1 MPVSTYYYRPVDK
14 TAKQR
19 ADQELVKEIE
29 RVILEFPGY
38 GYRRVTEHLRRE
50 GKRVNH
56 KRVLRLMK
64 ENGLIKRR
72 KRRYVKTTNSKHSYR
87 VYPNLIKDLVVKE
100 TNQVWVS
107 DITYIRLLYDFVYLA
122 AILDR
127 YSRKAIGYA
136 LSRHIDSR
144 LTLEALHMAL
154 TERNPPTGCIHHS
167 DRGVQYACADYVDR
181 LKKHG
186 LLISMSRK
194 GNPYDNAE
202 IESFFKT
209 LKYEEVYLTEYR
221 TLEEAQ
227 ISLESFIKEVYN
239 KKRLHSSLGY
249 VPPEEFEI
257 LYNEGRDSSQNIL
270 TQSVQY

>member
-1 MPVSTYYYRPVDK
+1 
-14 TAKQR
+14 
-19 ADQELVKEIE
+19 
-29 RVILEFPGY
+29 
-38 GYRRVTEHLRRE
+38 
-50 GKRVNH
+50 
-56 KRVLRLMK
+56 MK

-72 KRRYVKTTNSKHSYR
+72 KRRYVRTTNSKHSYQ
-87 VYPNLIKDLVVKE
+87 VYPNLIKDLVVKK

-154 TERNPPTGCIHHS
+154 TGRNSPTGCIHHS

-227 ISLESFIKEVYN
+227 ISLESFIEEVYN

-257 LYNEGRDSSQNIL
+257 LHKEGRDKSQNIL